1 MLKLLEVL
9 MKKLAVIICCYL
21 HTLFARFKRKI
32 YLKFFSKN
40 CPKTGN
46 MRTGTEIVNPCI
58 K

>member
-1 MLKLLEVL
+1 

-40 CPKTGN
+40 CRKTGN